1 MFFVEAR
8 VGIPMRLIMW
18 LLIALFP
25 SFPEAVSPGIS
36 SQAQTAAKAQRP
48 SPPGTIRVQVRLVP
62 VDVIVTDSRGRPV
75 KDLKKE
81 DFRLYENGKP
91 QEIRHFIL
99 ETFTAAMPAPA
110 QPLPPLTA
118 ERPELAP
125 QSARTFLILMGRGN
139 FQIPFRSVDDLIRF
153 VSKDLLPQ
161 DRVAVYAFNRATNF
175 TTDHEQV
182 AQVLGRYKKLHEW
195 IEAMEK
201 MRLSGL
207 GGIYGSWALP
217 KKYQAQIDQI
227 FANPVG
233 GGLKPLPSTTP
244 TNEAKMTIEADRV
257 TEALL
262 RKEAAAGDALRLSMM
277 QFDTL
282 AADAVTSLPFS
293 EYASGFAS
301 TQGDL
306 RSLYTCIDY
315 LRYMEGEKHLL
326 LFTPNGLI
334 LPRVEYDESLAAY
347 ANDARVAI
355 DIFQTGGCCP
365 PMEQTASLRYISRL
379 TGGRASIGEYA
390 WQGLSRINE
399 ITRVQYLLGYYPKD
413 ENWDQKYRSI
423 DVKVNRPGLVVSF
436 RHDYHAGDTDLI
448 LDRDEFI
455 AYSRIT
461 AAGGETAQLTDVPFT
476 ATAAV
481 DDFNGPPKIWV
492 NLLIG
497 TSDIQW
503 KVKENRYTDRLR
515 VTIFYANNKGNYL
528 GGVWKNV
535 DFKLREESYQGFMK
549 SGIPLSIQIPRQVP
563 GQILKVI
570 IYDTGSDRVG
580 SKLLKV
586 R

>member
-1 MFFVEAR
+1 VFFVGAR
-8 VGIPMRLIMW
+8 VGIPTRLTMW
-18 LLIALFP
+18 LSIALFI
-25 SFPEAVSPGIS
+25 SFPEASSPRVFR
-36 SQAQTAAKAQRP
+36 QKQDAAKTQRP

-62 VDVIVTDSRGRPV
+62 VDVIVTDSRGKPV

-81 DFRLYENGKP
+81 DFRLYENGSP
-91 QEIRHFIL
+91 QEIRHFYL
-99 ETFTAAMPAPA
+99 ETFTAAKTASA
-110 QPLPPLTA
+110 QIPPSQPV
-118 ERPELAP
+118 ERPELTP

-139 FQIPFRSVDDLIRF
+139 FQIPFKSVDDLIRF
-153 VSKDLLPQ
+153 VGNDLLPQ

-175 TTDHEQV
+175 TTDREEIT
-182 AQVLGRYKKLHEW
+182 QVLGRYKKLHEW
-195 IEAMEK
+195 IEAMER

-227 FANPVG
+227 FTNPVAG
-233 GGLKPLPSTTP
+233 GSKPLPSTTP
-244 TNEAKMTIEADRV
+244 ANEAKMAIEADRV

-262 RKEAAAGDALRLSMM
+262 RKEAAAGDPLRLSIM

-326 LFTPNGLI
+326 LFTPNGLM
-334 LPRVEYDESLAAY
+334 LPRVAYDESLAAY

-365 PMEQTASLRYISRL
+365 PMEQAASLRYISRL

-390 WQGLSRINE
+390 RQGLARINE

-436 RHDYHAGDTDLI
+436 RHGYHAGDTDLI

-476 ATAAV
+476 ATATL

-492 NLLIG
+492 NMLIG
-497 TSDIQW
+497 TSEIQW
-503 KVKENRYTDRLR
+503 KVKEGRYTDRLR
-515 VTIFYANNKGNYL
+515 ITIFYANNKGNYL

-535 DFKLREESYQGFMK
+535 DFNLREESYQRFTQ
-549 SGIPLSIQIPRQVP
+549 SGIPLAIQIPRQVP
-563 GQILKVI
+563 GQILKII
-570 IYDTGSDRVG
+570 IYDTGSDRLG